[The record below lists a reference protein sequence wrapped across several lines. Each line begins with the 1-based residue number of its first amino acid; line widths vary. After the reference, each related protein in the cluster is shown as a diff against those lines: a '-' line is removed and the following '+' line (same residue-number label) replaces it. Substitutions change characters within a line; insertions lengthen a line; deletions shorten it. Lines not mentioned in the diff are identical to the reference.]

1 MQDALK
7 FCHQQ
12 CSPLT
17 KKLILNY
24 DANLICVGKQEQ
36 MLAVQQES
44 GLSVDRVQMRV
55 RLLSKVPSL

>member
-7 FCHQQ
+7 FCHQL

-17 KKLILNY
+17 KKLILNF
-24 DANLICVGKQEQ
+24 DANLIYVGKQEQ

-44 GLSVDRVQMRV
+44 GLSAD
-55 RLLSKVPSL
+55 